1 MSNNEVY
8 EYIKLLYSTMNF
20 DCGIHFS
27 EPCTKCP
34 CYSTDEKHHCLYL
47 YICFQFNIMKTNTI
61 GCVNYSPEEFVEAVK
76 EITKQVNQYDYNG
89 IILKKVVDTLKNYP
103 M

>member
-1 MSNNEVY
+1 
-8 EYIKLLYSTMNF
+8 
-20 DCGIHFS
+20 
-27 EPCTKCP
+27 
-34 CYSTDEKHHCLYL
+34 
-47 YICFQFNIMKTNTI
+47 MKTNTI